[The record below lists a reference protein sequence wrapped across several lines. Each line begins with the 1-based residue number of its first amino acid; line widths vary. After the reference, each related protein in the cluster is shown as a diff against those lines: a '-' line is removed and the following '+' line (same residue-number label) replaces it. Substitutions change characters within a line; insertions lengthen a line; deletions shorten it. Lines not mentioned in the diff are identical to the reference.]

1 MRRSATGRQFAVS
14 LAPMLLAV
22 TASAPAQAIATGE
35 DAAPVVNAVRVERE
49 VELVYMGFTSYYS
62 CDGLRDK
69 VRRVLVDL
77 GLGDGLKVSTRGCIR
92 VTGPE
97 TMPSVRIVAQVPVEA
112 TPEVLAQLE
121 SEAGKRELVAR
132 AKGVAPA
139 EATAQFPVRRR
150 RVEFEAD
157 PLGDLQ
163 EGDCELVE
171 QLRDR
176 VFPKLGVKVVED
188 RTQCAPRQ
196 VRLGS
201 IHTVVEV
208 LEPVPPPGT
217 VPSP

>member
-1 MRRSATGRQFAVS
+1 MIRFATGRQFAVS
-14 LAPMLLAV
+14 LVPMLLAV
-22 TASAPAQAIATGE
+22 TVSAPAPAIATGE

-77 GLGDGLKVSTRGCIR
+77 GLGDGLKVGTRGCIR

-97 TMPSVRIVAQVPVEA
+97 IMPSVRIVAQVPVEA

-132 AKGVAPA
+132 VKGVAPA
-139 EATAQFPVRRR
+139 EATAQFPVRRK

-196 VRLGS
+196 VRPGS